1 MERQI
6 IDLDDKTFILINGPL
21 IFFNLTANIF
31 YARCLIFPP
40 CNRQRVKQPLKMLL
54 GFLVWCSTMYSV
66 SLALVYVLLMVQ
78 NSFEVSWIILMYFV
92 HTSMTCSVWLNFYY
106 YSQIVPSQQ
115 AILIWVKR
123 NIRSVIYVILF
134 LDMMFFWFKGTVT
147 IIGGLF
153 PVSFTSH
160 INGTWTEMIDHHT
173 KTMNYVMDLY
183 FYLNKVYTLF
193 CLCIM
198 TVSIFSMVCYLQ
210 RHIKSMAQGGGSFST
225 PRIQSQKR
233 VTTTGI
239 SQGVFFIL
247 YGTFYYFDALTYR
260 YSKGFHFGAWIAVT
274 AATLY
279 ISVTTVNLGIGQSIF
294 RQRAADT
301 WKALKAVCGV
311 GMVKNDVKV
320 YSSQLTLGEF

>member
-134 LDMMFFWFKGTVT
+134 LDMMFFWFK
-147 IIGGLF
+147 
-153 PVSFTSH
+153 
-160 INGTWTEMIDHHT
+160 
-173 KTMNYVMDLY
+173 
-183 FYLNKVYTLF
+183 
-193 CLCIM
+193 
-198 TVSIFSMVCYLQ
+198 VSIFSMVCYLQ

-247 YGTFYYFDALTYR
+247 YSTFYYFDALTYR
-260 YSKGFHFGAWIAVT
+260 YSKRFHFGAWIAVT

>member
-1 MERQI
+1 MFSISTDVTSAEVNNSIQ
-6 IDLDDKTFILINGPL
+6 
-21 IFFNLTANIF
+21 
-31 YARCLIFPP
+31 
-40 CNRQRVKQPLKMLL
+40 M
-54 GFLVWCSTMYSV
+54 FLSNCSS
-66 SLALVYVLLMVQ
+66 SLAHCRMVLHHQLDFHVESLCVAQ
-78 NSFEVSWIILMYFV
+78 KTQCDTERS
-92 HTSMTCSVWLNFYY
+92 TCTDDSGTAHCQCLQGYYKHNPEDQSCLECGDGYKLENGTCVPCMFGFGGFNCGNFYKLIAVVVSPAGGALLLILVIALIVTCCKKDKNDINKIIFKSGDLQMSPYADFAKNNRISMEWGRETIEMQENGSTKNLLQMTDIY
-106 YSQIVPSQQ
+106 YS
-115 AILIWVKR
+115 
-123 NIRSVIYVILF
+123 
-134 LDMMFFWFKGTVT
+134 
-147 IIGGLF
+147 
-153 PVSFTSH
+153 
-160 INGTWTEMIDHHT
+160 
-173 KTMNYVMDLY
+173 
-183 FYLNKVYTLF
+183 
-193 CLCIM
+193 
-198 TVSIFSMVCYLQ
+198 

-247 YGTFYYFDALTYR
+247 YSTFYYFDALTYR